1 LRFWARVSISALGW
15 ALAMAS
21 YGSLGR
27 FVFAEVPQVPG
38 LDITKTSFR
47 VAHGVADSVYF
58 SSPLADL
65 RAKRIED
72 GEAVFQ
78 GRDYVYG
85 PGAVRYSPWRPGVE
99 FYFPLGMRLSVRTD
113 LSPYLTWA
121 EGSVGAEVPTAA
133 SRWHLLNFRDGQA
146 PLMFVFEEPVQLIV
160 NGDSGSWTLEPTHKF
175 KGWVR
180 VLAPVGPKRVA
191 SNVAALGELA
201 QKVEP
206 LAGQLIK
213 PMPTLVDYQVRSD
226 SGYLTAIWNFDGV
239 GAAIPSPLLLCKTG
253 GYETRILTGISN
265 PLIELP
271 EGPIAF
277 SKEPRIAVR
286 FPMRR
291 IAAGQS
297 LVVGPFA
304 NSLSSASGFD
314 IPSVVELA
322 LSHFG
327 SGRDPLTEDVA
338 LTCAVEFRRGLH
350 ASIDPVTGRQQLVPS
365 DGTGVDLLAAQ
376 ALLQMSSSDV
386 KHDLLEGVLERWDP
400 WNWQI
405 VAADAAVQSR
415 ATALMALAGAFSED
429 PVVRSRAAMAEA
441 ACAAESVMGDYAKR
455 RNLPVLVKN
464 SVQPMKQLRES
475 LFGDLTLAPNRE
487 DYVASL
493 SSPVRIVEGFTGEV
507 TREGSDYVL
516 SWQYKEGERNQIAL
530 VTEFPIE
537 VEAKENI
544 ASIIPSTFLAETR
557 LIVMAKGPGLCRVVL
572 RLPKWVVSLPEFVEA
587 PRYSE

>member
-1 LRFWARVSISALGW
+1 LRFWARVSISALGL
-15 ALAMAS
+15 ALAAAS

-27 FVFAEVPQVPG
+27 LVFADVPQVPG
-38 LDITKTSFR
+38 IDLTKTGFR

-58 SSPLADL
+58 SSPLSEL
-65 RAKRIED
+65 KAKRIEG

-78 GRDYVYG
+78 GRDYVFG

-99 FYFPLGMRLSVRTD
+99 LYFPLGMRLSVRTD
-113 LSPYLTWA
+113 LSPYLTWG

-146 PLMFVFEEPVQLIV
+146 PLMFVFEEPVQLMV
-160 NGDSGSWTLEPTHKF
+160 KGDSGSWVLEPTQKF
-175 KGWVR
+175 KGWMR
-180 VLAPVGPKRVA
+180 VVAPIGPKRVA

-201 QKVEP
+201 QKVGP
-206 LAGQLIK
+206 LAAQMTK
-213 PMPTLVDYQVRSD
+213 PMPTLVDFQVRSD

-239 GAAIPSPLLLCKTG
+239 GAVIPSPLMLCKTG
-253 GYETRILTGISN
+253 GYETRILTGITN
-265 PLIELP
+265 PLIEFA
-271 EGPIAF
+271 EGPVAF

-291 IAAGQS
+291 IAGGQS
-297 LVVGPFA
+297 LVVGSFA

-327 SGRDPLTEDVA
+327 GGRDALTEDVVA
-338 LTCAVEFRRGLH
+338 TCAAEFRRGLH
-350 ASIDPVTGRQQLVPS
+350 ASLDPVTGRNQMVPA
-365 DGTGVDLLAAQ
+365 DGAGVDLLAAH
-376 ALLQMSSSDV
+376 ALLQMSGSDV

-400 WNWQI
+400 WSWQI
-405 VAADAAVQSR
+405 VATDAAVQGR
-415 ATALMALAGAFSED
+415 ATALFALAGAFSD
-429 PVVRSRAAMAEA
+429 NPVIRARAAMAEA

-455 RNLPVLVKN
+455 RNLPVLVEQ
-464 SVQPMKQLRES
+464 SVQPMKKLRES
-475 LFGDLTLAPNRE
+475 LYGDVTLLKNEP
-487 DYVASL
+487 DFVASL
-493 SSPVRIVEGFTGEV
+493 SSPVRLVDGGRVEV
-507 TREGSDYVL
+507 SREGSAYVL
-516 SWQYKEGERNQIAL
+516 SWEHRDGDRNMMSL

-544 ASIIPSTFLAETR
+544 TSIMPSTFLAETR
-557 LIVMAKGPGLCRVVL
+557 LNMVAKGPGICRVVL
-572 RLPKWVVSLPEFVEA
+572 RLPSWVVDLPDLVES